1 LNNATEG
8 REGRPEPN
16 RGQMRGAERE
26 DLLAEDD
33 MAYGDEPLAADP
45 ASEEDEAEERAYFE
59 RKARMRKRMKN
70 AIVICVILALL
81 VNVLSFWPMLYNAQA
96 IRFLAVSRELSRDEA
111 VSQYKQAVVNVTTES
126 GRGTGFLISADGYI
140 VTNDHVVGGKKEVFV
155 RFSKGTSH
163 VARVVASDADL
174 DLAVL
179 KVELSGEDDRYALPV
194 ERERSWKTGT
204 PVYVIGNPLLFDRI
218 ANKGAVIGEVP
229 VQGLSVPA
237 MALDAPIYKGN
248 SGSPVIDEQG
258 KVIAVVFATTR
269 IELEGQSRTVGLA
282 VPASGLLAM
291 LDKLG
296 VAAD

>member
-1 LNNATEG
+1 MNDATDG

-26 DLLAEDD
+26 ERLGEDD
-33 MAYGDEPLAADP
+33 IAYGDEPLTTDP

-70 AIVICVILALL
+70 AIVVCVILALL
-81 VNVLSFWPMLYNAQA
+81 VNVLSLWPMLYNAQA

-111 VSQYKQAVVNVTTES
+111 VSRYKQAVVNVTTES
-126 GRGTGFLISADGYI
+126 GRGTGFLVSPDGYI
-140 VTNDHVVGGKKEVFV
+140 VTNDHVVDGKKEVFV
-155 RFSKGTSH
+155 RFSNGKNY
-163 VARVVASDADL
+163 VADVVSSDAAL

-179 KVELSGEDDRYALPV
+179 KVGLSGDSGQYVLPV
-194 ERERSWKTGT
+194 ERERSWKAGT

-258 KVIAVVFATTR
+258 KVVAVVFATTR

-282 VPASGLLAM
+282 VPASRLLPM

-296 VAAD
+296 VATD